1 MMEEA
6 KMPQQLDPRSVS
18 AADLSQQLAHELGVD
33 AYVFGYPLVLMDAT
47 RQVAT
52 NVPKSGEDAAPVNQ
66 FGRKRSFP
74 DDTFTT
80 VVSPNADTLYSF
92 AFLDVAKEPIVLSVP
107 EMGNRYYLMQM
118 LDAWTNVFACPGTR
132 TTGSHK
138 GDFAVVGPH
147 FAGKLPAGVQEIKSP
162 TNLVWIIGRT
172 QTNGPADYPAV
183 HVIQDEYRLT
193 PLSEFGKSY
202 TPPDDVPVSSS
213 IDMKAPPVKHVFEM
227 DASRFFKRLNDL
239 MKDNPPFLADAG
251 SLKRFASIGVVPGKS
266 FDLKSLNPAVA
277 SGVEASIRDAQAKI
291 IANAKTPHG
300 RTMNGWEFMSNVG
313 SYGTNYL
320 WRAVVALVGLGAN
333 LPEDA
338 VYPRATKDSV
348 GQPFSGANR
357 YTIRFAKGQ
366 LPPVGAFWSIT
377 MYNFHQFFV
386 KNPIG
391 RYAIG
396 DRDKLKFNDDGSLT
410 LYLQNESPGKEKES
424 NWLPAPEDSF
434 SLLMRLYWPKEEILD
449 GIWLP
454 PAVVNQSAAVR
465 QVA

>member
-1 MMEEA
+1 
-6 KMPQQLDPRSVS
+6 MPQQMDPRSVS
-18 AADLSQQLAHELGVD
+18 AFDLSQQLAHELGVD
-33 AYVFGYPLVLMDAT
+33 AYIFGYPLVLMDAT
-47 RQVAT
+47 KQVGT
-52 NVPKSGEDAAPVNQ
+52 NVPESGENSAPINQ

-80 VVSPNADTLYSF
+80 VVSPNADTLYTF
-92 AFLDVAKEPIVLSVP
+92 GFLDVAQEPVVLSVP
-107 EMGNRYYLMQM
+107 ELRNRYYLMQM

-132 TTGSHK
+132 TTGSGQ
-138 GDFAVVGPH
+138 GDFAIVGPQW
-147 FAGKLPAGVQEIKSP
+147 AGKLPAGVQEIKAP

-193 PLSEFGKSY
+193 PLSVFGKFY
-202 TPPDDVPVSSS
+202 TPPDNVPVSSS
-213 IDMKAPPVKHVFEM
+213 IDMKTPPVEQVFKM
-227 DASRFFKRLNDL
+227 DASTFFGRLNDL
-239 MKDNPPFLADAG
+239 MRDNPPFPADAG

-266 FDLKSLNPAVA
+266 FDLKSLHPAVA
-277 SGVEASIRDAQAKI
+277 RGLEASIRDAQAKI
-291 IANAKTPHG
+291 IGNAKAPHG
-300 RTMNGWEFMSNVG
+300 KTLNGWEFMSNLG
-313 SYGTNYL
+313 TYGADYL
-320 WRAVVALVGLGAN
+320 WRAAVALVGLGAN

-338 VYPRATKDSV
+338 VYPRATKDSN

-357 YTIRFAKGQ
+357 YSVQFAEGQ

-377 MYNFHQFFV
+377 MYNSNQFFV

-424 NWLPAPEDSF
+424 NWLPAPKDSF
-434 SLLMRLYWPKEEILD
+434 SLFMRLYWPRKEILD
-449 GIWLP
+449 GSWLP
-454 PAVVNQSAAVR
+454 PAVVNQTAEVR